1 MLAALVFSTATSLCG
16 FPAQWDSSGGPSE
29 VMTLLVDPVF
39 RFSLPLRSWMRSLS
53 TGSKFISYLTL
64 TLMRTRS
71 SRNRPESW
79 RWERDTLLMSAV
91 KMSTR
96 PFACL
101 GTANPVS
108 PGSIWE
114 SPDPHLFFPGQYSLC
129 CDWLQPADRGEG
141 KEDPWSSLPLG
152 SGWSGEP
159 RAQWLP
165 QATHHACV
173 SVADDKL
180 RNISAKLCC
189 LPVCEESTACLFV
202 AGPTCKTS
210 RRSLR
215 ICIMRTSAQRDLR
228 GRAGKTRRL
237 SLKQLMGSSMSEWVL
252 FCTSQVCGWRCV
264 G

>member
-16 FPAQWDSSGGPSE
+16 FPAQWDSSRGPSE

-108 PGSIWE
+108 PWFNLRVPWPAS
-114 SPDPHLFFPGQYSLC
+114 FFSRPVFPLL
-129 CDWLQPADRGEG
+129 WLAPTS
-141 KEDPWSSLPLG
+141 WSR
-152 SGWSGEP
+152 WRE
-159 RAQWLP
+159 
-165 QATHHACV
+165 
-173 SVADDKL
+173 
-180 RNISAKLCC
+180 
-189 LPVCEESTACLFV
+189 
-202 AGPTCKTS
+202 
-210 RRSLR
+210 RRSVVVSTPGEWLKW
-215 ICIMRTSAQRDLR
+215 RTQS
-228 GRAGKTRRL
+228 T
-237 SLKQLMGSSMSEWVL
+237 MTSSSYAPCLCECRW
-252 FCTSQVCGWRCV
+252 W
-264 G
+264 